1 MGHSYHRNLTSR
13 DNHYDGRH
21 IHSSCKL
28 FIINSIILSSYN
40 RSWYSNEMIED
51 VLVNTRD
58 NKRTVIL
65 INMFKITICNN
76 MRILLCVCTI
86 HTCLIV
92 QTAVMSHREVHLDID

>member
-1 MGHSYHRNLTSR
+1 MTAAIFIRLVSCLYSTVSYYRLI
-13 DNHYDGRH
+13 Y
-21 IHSSCKL
+21 
-28 FIINSIILSSYN
+28 

>member
-1 MGHSYHRNLTSR
+1 MTAAIFIRLVSCLYSTVSYYRLI
-13 DNHYDGRH
+13 Y
-21 IHSSCKL
+21 
-28 FIINSIILSSYN
+28 

-92 QTAVMSHREVHLDID
+92 QTAIMSHREVHLDID